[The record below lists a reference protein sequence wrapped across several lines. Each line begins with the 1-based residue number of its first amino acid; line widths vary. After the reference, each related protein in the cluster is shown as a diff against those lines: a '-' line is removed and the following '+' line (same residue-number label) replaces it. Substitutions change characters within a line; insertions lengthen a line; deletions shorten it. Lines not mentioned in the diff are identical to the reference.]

1 MSPQPRVILA
11 SLALIV
17 FGLVGAAPTRADT
30 FTFNTSDSPFT
41 AGVDNHGWWSAT
53 LSATN
58 TNTNYFT
65 GRASGNLLRNFF
77 TFDLSSLTGTV
88 VSARLEVVRYFY
100 TSPDSSEILGLFDVS
115 TNAATLNNNEGTSAA
130 IFDDLGMGVSYGT
143 FVVDRYTFSDM
154 DTLIFSLNAAAI
166 ADINAASGFF
176 SIGGS
181 LQSISVGTTTEGIT
195 FGSSG
200 AGIQRLIVE
209 TSDVA
214 AVPEPATLLLLGT
227 GLAGVAVRARKRR
240 KSKTE

>member
-41 AGVDNHGWWSAT
+41 PGIDNQGWWSAT
-53 LSATN
+53 LSKDHTN
-58 TNTNYFT
+58 DNYFT
-65 GRASGNLLRNFF
+65 GTIGGNILRNFF

-88 VSARLEVVRYFY
+88 VSARLEVVRYVY
-100 TSPDSSEILGLFDVS
+100 GSPDDSETLGLFDVA
-115 TNAATLNNNEGTSAA
+115 TDAATLNNADGNSAT
-130 IFDDLGMGVSYGT
+130 IFNDLGTGVSYGT
-143 FVVDRYTFSDM
+143 FVVDRYTPSSTE
-154 DTLIFSLNAAAI
+154 TLIFSLNAAAI

-181 LQSISVGTTTEGIT
+181 LQSIVGPNEGIAG
-195 FGSSG
+195 GSEST
-200 AGIQRLIVE
+200 GIQRLIVE

-214 AVPEPATLLLLGT
+214 AVPEPATMLLLGT
-227 GLAGVAVRARKRR
+227 GLAGVAARARKRR
-240 KSKTE
+240 KSPLVS